1 MTGFL
6 LIAAGFIGGAM
17 AAVWNKDTIQ
27 WSYFA
32 PVVGIGVLGVI
43 VARLGH
49 RQTHRSEERLTANIQ
64 AVQTSLTN
72 IVSQVEA
79 IHNQKASVSPYD
91 VRHRID
97 EMVSMDLSVFV
108 EARQSIAHV
117 HGLASYADVM
127 SEFAAAERYLNR
139 VWSASADGYID
150 EVNEYLDRSL
160 NQFRIA
166 LEKLT
171 LLRQKDYNSIGT
183 VGTK

>member
-1 MTGFL
+1 MSRTGR
-6 LIAAGFIGGAM
+6 IN
-17 AAVWNKDTIQ
+17 VRYDTSI
-27 WSYFA
+27 
-32 PVVGIGVLGVI
+32 VIIGVI

-49 RQTHRSEERLTANIQ
+49 HQAHRSEERLTANMQAIQ
-64 AVQTSLTN
+64 MSMTN

-79 IHNQKASVSPYD
+79 INNQKGSISPYD

-97 EMVSMDLSVFV
+97 DMVSNDLSVFV
-108 EARQSIAHV
+108 EARRSIAHV
-117 HGLASYADVM
+117 HGLAAYADVM

-150 EVNEYLDRSL
+150 EVNEYLDRSQS
-160 NQFRIA
+160 QFQIA

-171 LLRQKDYNSIGT
+171 LLRQKDYNSMET